1 MGCSTLTVGSM
12 DFSWHYV
19 TLGIFPSN
27 SFDYFFPWPLTISLH
42 ELINTQLKT
51 QGRQTLCWSQDF
63 SLHSFFFSD
72 TLPCEIQQHPQTT
85 DSISTSLEN
94 CWALLVS
101 SLYTTASQ
109 PHPFRKLMHSR
120 DHFIYFPVSEIT
132 VLPWLIPDILRTVVS
147 YTLSTS

>member
-12 DFSWHYV
+12 DYSWPYV
-19 TLGIFPSN
+19 TLGIVPILLIISSPGLWQFP
-27 SFDYFFPWPLTISLH
+27 YIH

-72 TLPCEIQQHPQTT
+72 TLPCEIQQHSQTT
-85 DSISTSLEN
+85 DSISTILEN
-94 CWALLVS
+94 CWARWFPP
-101 SLYTTASQ
+101 LYTTASQ

-132 VLPWLIPDILRTVVS
+132 VLHWLIPDVLRRVVL